1 MKIKKKWKL
10 YSYRIKENRI
20 WNTDKCKMSKKK
32 KEAVNNMNHIL
43 VIG

>member
-1 MKIKKKWKL
+1 MKIKKKKKTL
-10 YSYRIKENRI
+10 FLQNKENRI

-32 KEAVNNMNHIL
+32 QAVNNMNHIL